1 MDEKKIRQ
9 KKKFFLN
16 KSKKE
21 KTKNNNPFDRY
32 MDLSNEITRERKR
45 FHFSFIVNMILIFA
59 LIYFSLRSD
68 YLPYVIEVDNQTK
81 KLLNSTVLQKNN
93 NELPEETANYFLGR
107 FILDTRSISLDQKLY
122 ENNLKE
128 ASYFLTPAAQE
139 KLKSIIETDNNY
151 FKIQNK
157 VTVNGI
163 VKTINKIPNQTNSY
177 QIRWEENQYRSNGE
191 LEFTNY
197 YVGIFSIDRV
207 SVKNEEMIRVNP
219 FGIVIKDF
227 NISRENAPQEK

>member
-32 MDLSNEITRERKR
+32 MDLSNEIIRERKR

-107 FILDTRSISLDQKLY
+107 FILDTRSISLDPKLY

-128 ASYFLTPAAQE
+128 ASYFLTPATQE

-151 FKIQNK
+151 FKIQSR
-157 VTVNGI
+157 VTVNVT

-227 NISRENAPQEK
+227 NVSRENAPQEK

>member
-21 KTKNNNPFDRY
+21 KTKNHNPFDRY

-59 LIYFSLRSD
+59 LIYFSLRSI
-68 YLPYVIEVDNQTK
+68 YLPYVIEVDSQTK
-81 KLLNSTVLQKNN
+81 KLLNSTVLRKNN

-107 FILDTRSISLDQKLY
+107 FILDTRSISLDPKLY

-128 ASYFLTPAAQE
+128 ASYFLTPATQE

-157 VTVNGI
+157 VTVNVI

-207 SVKNEEMIRVNP
+207 SVKNEEMTRVNP

>member
-1 MDEKKIRQ
+1 M
-9 KKKFFLN
+9 
-16 KSKKE
+16 
-21 KTKNNNPFDRY
+21 
-32 MDLSNEITRERKR
+32 
-45 FHFSFIVNMILIFA
+45 
-59 LIYFSLRSD
+59 
-68 YLPYVIEVDNQTK
+68 
-81 KLLNSTVLQKNN
+81 
-93 NELPEETANYFLGR
+93 GR
-107 FILDTRSISLDQKLY
+107 FILDTRSISLDPKLY

-128 ASYFLTPAAQE
+128 ASYFLTPATQE

-157 VTVNGI
+157 VTVNVI

>member
-21 KTKNNNPFDRY
+21 KTKNHNPFDRY

-59 LIYFSLRSD
+59 LIYFSLRSI
-68 YLPYVIEVDNQTK
+68 YLPYVIEVDSQTK
-81 KLLNSTVLQKNN
+81 KLLNSTVLRKNN

-107 FILDTRSISLDQKLY
+107 FILDTRSISLDPKLY

-128 ASYFLTPAAQE
+128 ASYFLTPATQE

-157 VTVNGI
+157 VTVNVI

-191 LEFTNY
+191 LEFINY

-207 SVKNEEMIRVNP
+207 SVKNEEMVRVNP

>member
-157 VTVNGI
+157 VTVNVI

-227 NISRENAPQEK
+227 NVSRENAPQEK

>member
-81 KLLNSTVLQKNN
+81 KLLNSTLLQKNN

-157 VTVNGI
+157 VTVNVI

-177 QIRWEENQYRSNGE
+177 QIRWEENQY
-191 LEFTNY
+191 
-197 YVGIFSIDRV
+197 
-207 SVKNEEMIRVNP
+207 
-219 FGIVIKDF
+219 
-227 NISRENAPQEK
+227 

>member
-1 MDEKKIRQ
+1 MDEKKVRQ

-157 VTVNGI
+157 VTVNVI

>member
-107 FILDTRSISLDQKLY
+107 FILDTRSISLDHKLY
-122 ENNLKE
+122 ENTLKE

-157 VTVNGI
+157 VTVNVI

>member
-93 NELPEETANYFLGR
+93 NELPEETANYFLRR
-107 FILDTRSISLDQKLY
+107 FILDIRSISLDPKLY
-122 ENNLKE
+122 ETNLKE
-128 ASYFLTPAAQE
+128 ASYFLTPATQE

-151 FKIQNK
+151 FKIQNR
-157 VTVNGI
+157 VTVNVT

-227 NISRENAPQEK
+227 NVSRENAPQEK

>member
-1 MDEKKIRQ
+1 MNEKKIRQ

-21 KTKNNNPFDRY
+21 KIENFNPFDRY
-32 MDLSNEITRERKR
+32 MDLSNEITHERKR
-45 FHFSFIVNMILIFA
+45 FNFSFLVNMILIFA

-107 FILDTRSISLDQKLY
+107 FILDTRSISLDPKLY
-122 ENNLKE
+122 ESNLKE
-128 ASYFLTPAAQE
+128 ASYFLTPATQQ
-139 KLKSIIETDNNY
+139 KLKSIIEAENNY
-151 FKIQNK
+151 LKIQNK
-157 VTVNGI
+157 TTVNAT

-177 QIRWEENQYRSNGE
+177 QIRWEESQYRNNGE

-207 SVKNEEMIRVNP
+207 SVKNEEMVKINP
-219 FGIVIKDF
+219 FGIIIKDF
-227 NISRENAPQEK
+227 NISREDAPQEK

>member
-157 VTVNGI
+157 VTVNVI
-163 VKTINKIPNQTNSY
+163 VKTITKIPNPTNSY

-227 NISRENAPQEK
+227 NISRDNAPQEK

>member
-9 KKKFFLN
+9 KKKFF
-16 KSKKE
+16 S
-21 KTKNNNPFDRY
+21 KNNNPFDRY

-157 VTVNGI
+157 VTVNVI

>member
-21 KTKNNNPFDRY
+21 KTKNHNPFDRY

-59 LIYFSLRSD
+59 LIYFSLRSI
-68 YLPYVIEVDNQTK
+68 YLPYVIEVDSQTK
-81 KLLNSTVLQKNN
+81 KLLNSTVLRKNN

-107 FILDTRSISLDQKLY
+107 FILDTRSISLDPKLY

-128 ASYFLTPAAQE
+128 ASYFLTPATQE

-157 VTVNGI
+157 VTVNVI

>member
-9 KKKFFLN
+9 NKKFFLT

-21 KTKNNNPFDRY
+21 KIENYNPFDRY

-45 FHFSFIVNMILIFA
+45 FNFSFIVNMILIFT

-93 NELPEETANYFLGR
+93 DELSEETVNYFLGR
-107 FILDTRSISLDQKLY
+107 FILNTRSISLDPKLY

-128 ASYFLTPAAQE
+128 ASYFLNPATQE
-139 KLKSIIETDNNY
+139 KLKSIIENENNY
-151 FKIQNK
+151 FKIQDK
-157 VTVNGI
+157 ITVNVA

-177 QIRWEENQYRSNGE
+177 QVRWEENQYRNNGE
-191 LEFTNY
+191 LESTNY

-219 FGIVIKDF
+219 YGIVIKDF

>member
-21 KTKNNNPFDRY
+21 KTKNNNPYDRY

-128 ASYFLTPAAQE
+128 ASYFLTPATQE

-157 VTVNGI
+157 VTVNVI

-207 SVKNEEMIRVNP
+207 SVKNEEMIRINP

>member
-128 ASYFLTPAAQE
+128 ASYFLTPATQE

-157 VTVNGI
+157 VTVNVI

-207 SVKNEEMIRVNP
+207 SVKNEEMIRINP

>member
-21 KTKNNNPFDRY
+21 KIENYNPFDRY

-45 FHFSFIVNMILIFA
+45 FNFSFITNLVLIFT

-68 YLPYVIEVDNQTK
+68 YLPYVIEVDSQTK
-81 KLLNSTVLQKNN
+81 KFLDSTVLKKNN
-93 NELPEETANYFLGR
+93 DNLPEETVNYFLGK
-107 FILDTRSISLDQKLY
+107 FILDTRSISLDSKLY

-128 ASYFLTPAAQE
+128 ASYFLTPATQE
-139 KLKSIIETDNNY
+139 KLKSIIETENNY
-151 FKIQNK
+151 FKIQSQI
-157 VTVNGI
+157 TVNVI

-177 QIRWEENQYRSNGE
+177 QIRWEENQYRNNGE

-197 YVGIFSIDRV
+197 YVGIFTIDRV
-207 SVKNEEMIRVNP
+207 SVKNEEMTRINP
-219 FGIVIKDF
+219 FGIIIKDF
-227 NISRENAPQEK
+227 NISKENAPQEK